1 MRNPNAGPL
10 RRYAF
15 HAAWPLASAKAQRV
29 LQRSAAN
36 EPRRQE
42 WRLGSA
48 PGAKTERCNA
58 TETGSG
64 DARHAIQS
72 RTTRVD
78 QARDLRSR
86 RLGRCVFLA
95 SDRAHGPAELA
106 EGARLVRLQRRR
118 LDH

>member
-10 RRYAF
+10 RRHAF
-15 HAAWPLASAKAQRV
+15 HAAWPLAATKAQR
-29 LQRSAAN
+29 LLRRAAGN
-36 EPRRQE
+36 EPGRQE

-48 PGAKTERCNA
+48 PGAKTERRDT
-58 TETGSG
+58 TEAGSG
-64 DARHAIQS
+64 YARHAVQS

-95 SDRAHGPAELA
+95 SDRAHGSAELVK
-106 EGARLVRLQRRR
+106 GASLVCRQ
-118 LDH
+118 